1 MVSQVEINP
10 TCQGWNSSFVFT
22 NEERTVVE
30 GGPFSVKSVVLDRAF
45 DNASITAF
53 CDANSVPLDSL
64 FKAAWSIIVGFY
76 AGTEDVCFLVEH
88 LTARSALR
96 CRLDAAESIKSL
108 VESLEEVA
116 YHDVSAA
123 PSDSALSNGI
133 FDTSLRISR
142 QDGASQTN
150 SIKPKAATSNNTQ
163 GILLSAHVDVNEATF
178 VVNYPEHIWTEQQA
192 TRTVGL
198 FSRILGEILMNST
211 SPLKDLN
218 LLPPDDLVEINCW
231 NVNQLE
237 NYKSCIH
244 QAVADRAAI
253 SPDNQAICGWDGN
266 LTYRELDTL
275 SSQLAWKLR
284 KLGVETGSIVAFLFP
299 KSKWTIVTLL
309 AIFKAGGAAVAFSS
323 EYPLERMRHIAE
335 LSTIKLLLVGKEL
348 EAMFELPGVRKFT
361 VDDPVLLSLKDN
373 SSEAARFSFPEMNPS
388 DAAYIQFTSGSTG
401 QPKGIVIE
409 HSSFLANALA
419 HLDAIQLNENS
430 RTLQFAA
437 HTFDAF
443 LTEVVMTLLAGGC
456 ICIPSEEARVNDL
469 TSVIN
474 ELSVNWMG
482 ITPTLARV
490 LNPTDVP
497 GLKTVCLWGE
507 MAPRELISTWADS
520 VELINCYGPSE
531 NSVGAT
537 THSFSSGSRNPSCIG
552 RAVKNANA
560 WIVRMDNI
568 NKLAPIG
575 AVGEL
580 VLQGPTV
587 ARGYLL
593 DPSRTNDKFKTGMP
607 WLDSKG
613 SSQNQRV
620 YFTGDLVR
628 YASDGQMEFCGRRD
642 TAVKIRG
649 QRVELGEIEH
659 HIIHSGQGYAASA
672 VMVIGPPHISAET
685 LVAFVSETGAS
696 SESASKPGSVLRSSS
711 SEVRSRAA
719 LLESHLSTVLTRA
732 AVPLLYLPLHWI
744 PSVPSGKVDRQR
756 LLALVASLTD
766 TELAEYS
773 SHSNSIKEAPNGE
786 MEGLFVQLWSEILGV
801 NAQIVSRHDNFFYL
815 GGNSILAMRLTVAA
829 RKKNISISVDQVLKN
844 PRLAD
849 IASLASSIK
858 LDSPETSES
867 GYLPFSTLS
876 KVLAEDFVEDVIASK
891 LSVLATDV
899 EDVGLATDYQIENLA
914 WSSLK
919 QRGGTNYI
927 TLDFSDAL
935 DPQRL
940 QQACERLVAHHAI
953 LRTVYLIHKRRVY
966 QVALKQLPFDI
977 IHSIN
982 TQDVVET
989 TSAIVD
995 ADLRQPLDISKALI
1009 KFWFIIV
1016 NGNVK
1021 RLILRA
1027 SHLQYDGVA
1036 LIRWCKELN
1045 LVYAAQELGPTP
1057 SFPGYTYYAA
1067 NHDPEG
1073 ARNFWKKLLAESS
1086 MTRVFNHKEIP
1097 WKNVLDGQVD
1107 SMIDSCL
1114 LQCSPDITVGTVMK
1128 AAWALVLAEMARTSD
1143 VVFGSVV
1150 WGRNAAFPD
1159 VEDVTGACIDNI
1171 PVRVRITKDMSRLS
1185 LLQQVQEQYF
1195 EAINFE
1201 SFQFKRIV
1209 EECTDWKP
1217 WERLSTLVEYENL
1230 GEDTSRFPIDGD
1242 KHFTVDEIRPPA
1254 DRHDITIYSMPLGDK
1269 TFIALDFCKAVI
1281 DESLAQV
1288 MFDRLVAHIKD
1299 FKEDINGVVKLK
1311 DSAVPLPIFQG
1322 ISDGVGNLESCKT
1335 NGAGDANSR
1344 IDTNAELRLLRQL
1357 VENAW
1362 ISILSSRKE
1371 QLSQYWTTKKP
1382 FFEVW
1387 GNLIAATGLSK
1398 WYIAE
1403 GFNISMEDVL
1413 DNPDMASQVE
1423 LLRIAGNGYSA

>member
-1 MVSQVEINP
+1 MGSPAETTP
-10 TCQGWNSSFVFT
+10 TCQGWNSSFIFT
-22 NEERTVVE
+22 NEERMVVE
-30 GGPFSVKSVVLDRAF
+30 RGPFSVKSVVLDGAF
-45 DNASITAF
+45 DYASITVF
-53 CDANSVPLDSL
+53 CDLNSIPPDLL
-64 FKAAWSIIVGFY
+64 FKVAWSIIVGFY
-76 AGTEDVCFLVEH
+76 AGTNDVCFQVEL
-88 LTARSALR
+88 LTARTALR
-96 CRLDAAESIKSL
+96 CRLDAAKSIKSL
-108 VESLEEVA
+108 AESLEEVV
-116 YHDVSAA
+116 HDEVVSAA
-123 PSDSALSNGI
+123 PSDKTLSNGI
-133 FDTSLRISR
+133 FDTSLQISR
-142 QDGASQTN
+142 QDGPSQTS
-150 SIKPKAATSNNTQ
+150 SIKPEAATSNSTQ
-163 GILLSAHVDVNEATF
+163 GILLSARVDINKATF
-178 VVNYPEHIWTEQQA
+178 AVDYPDNIWTEQQA
-192 TRTVGL
+192 TRTIKL
-198 FSRILGEILMNST
+198 FSHIVAEIVANST
-211 SPLKDLN
+211 LPLKDLG
-218 LLPPDDLVEINCW
+218 LLPPDDLVEINGW
-231 NVNQLE
+231 NANQLE
-237 NYKSCIH
+237 HYQVSIH
-244 QAVADRAAI
+244 QAVADQTAI

-275 SSQLAWKLR
+275 SSRLAWKLR
-284 KLGVETGSIVAFLFP
+284 KLGVEPASTVTFLFP
-299 KSKWTIVTLL
+299 KSKWTIVALL
-309 AIFKAGGAAVAFSS
+309 AILKAGGVAVAFSS
-323 EYPLERMRHIAE
+323 EYPVERVRHIAE
-335 LSTIKLLLVGKEL
+335 MSNAKLLLVGKGL
-348 EAMFELPGVRKFT
+348 EDMFELPGVTKFT
-361 VDDPVLLSLKDN
+361 VDDQSLLSLKDTAD
-373 SSEAARFSFPEMNPS
+373 EAAHRSLPEMKPS

-409 HSSFLANALA
+409 HGSFLANALA
-419 HLDAIQLNENS
+419 HLGYIQLNNNS
-430 RTLQFAA
+430 RTLEFAA

-443 LTEVVMTLLAGGC
+443 LTEVLMTLLAGGC

-474 ELSVNWMG
+474 ELSVNWIGM
-482 ITPTLARV
+482 TPTLARV
-490 LNPTDVP
+490 LNPADVP

-507 MAPRELISTWADS
+507 MAPRELIATWADS

-537 THSFSSGSRNPSCIG
+537 VHSFSSGSRNPSCIG
-552 RAVKNANA
+552 RAVKNVNA
-560 WIVRMDNI
+560 WIVRVDNR

-593 DPSRTNDKFKTGMP
+593 DPSRTNDKFVTSVP
-607 WLDSKG
+607 WLDSND
-613 SSQNQRV
+613 SSPSQRG

-628 YASDGQMEFCGRRD
+628 YTSDGQMEFCGRRD

-659 HIIHSGQGYAASA
+659 HIIHSDQGYAASS
-672 VMVIGPPHISAET
+672 VMVIGTPHMSTET
-685 LVAFVSETGAS
+685 LVAFISETGAN
-696 SESASKPGSVLRSSS
+696 SEPASKPGSILQNSSS
-711 SEVRSRAA
+711 QVRSRAA
-719 LLESHLSTVLTRA
+719 LLESHLSNVLTRA
-732 AVPLLYLPLHWI
+732 AVPMLYLPLHWI
-744 PSVPSGKVDRQR
+744 PSLPSGKVDRQR

-773 SHSNSIKEAPNGE
+773 AHSNSIKEAPHGE
-786 MEGLFVQLWSEILGV
+786 MESLFAQLWNEILGV
-801 NAQIVSRHDNFFYL
+801 DAHVVSRNDNFFYL

-829 RKKNISISVDQVLKN
+829 RKRNISISVDQVLKN

-858 LDSPETSES
+858 LDSPETTES

-876 KVLAEDFVEDVIASK
+876 KVLAEDFVNDVAAPK
-891 LSVLATDV
+891 LSVSATDV

-919 QRGGTNYI
+919 KRGGTNYV
-927 TLDFSDAL
+927 TLDFSDSL

-940 QQACERLVAHHAI
+940 HQACERLVAHHAI
-953 LRTVYLIHKRRVY
+953 LRTVYLVHRRRVY

-977 IHSIN
+977 IHSN
-982 TQDVVET
+982 AQDVVEA
-989 TSAIVD
+989 TSTIMD

-1009 KFWFIIV
+1009 KFWFIII

-1021 RLILRA
+1021 RLVLRA

-1045 LVYAAQELGPTP
+1045 LAYAAQELGPTP
-1057 SFPGYTYYAA
+1057 SFAEYSYYAA

-1073 ARNFWKKLLAESS
+1073 ARNFWRKLLAGSS

-1107 SMIDSCL
+1107 GMIDSSL

-1159 VEDVTGACIDNI
+1159 VEDVSGACIDNI

-1209 EECTDWKP
+1209 QECTDWKP

-1230 GEDTSRFPIDGD
+1230 GEDTSRFPIDGN
-1242 KHFTVDEIRPPA
+1242 KHFTVDEVRPPA

-1269 TFIALDFCKAVI
+1269 TFIALDFCKALL

-1288 MFDRLVAHIKD
+1288 MFDRLLAHIKD
-1299 FKEDINGVVKLK
+1299 FKQDINGIVELK
-1311 DSAVPLPIFQG
+1311 NSVAPIPIFQG
-1322 ISDGVGNLESCKT
+1322 TSDSVDNSESCGT
-1335 NGAGDANSR
+1335 NGAGDANSG
-1344 IDTNAELRLLRQL
+1344 IGINTELRWLRRI

-1362 ISILSSRKE
+1362 TSILSSREE
-1371 QLSQYWTTKKP
+1371 QLSQYWATKKP

-1398 WYIAE
+1398 WYTAE

-1413 DNPDMASQVE
+1413 ENPDMASQVE
-1423 LLRIAGNGYSA
+1423 LLRLAGNGHGV